1 MSGAG
6 ERPLKSVGV
15 VGLGYVGLPLAVAF
29 AEVGVDVVGV
39 DYEPRLVAA
48 IEAGDSH
55 IEDISSERLRA
66 VADRISA
73 TTEYAAL
80 AGCDAVLIAV
90 PTPLTRNREP
100 DLGPLLSSAQ
110 ALSNVVRAGQLIV
123 LESTTYPGTTRE
135 QLVPLLEESGLAAG
149 RDFNVA
155 FSPERVDP
163 GRTDYTL
170 RTTPKIVGGLTPD
183 CLERA
188 VALYSL
194 VCDEIVEVSSPEP
207 AELAKLLENVFRSV
221 NIALVNELA
230 MLCDRMGIDIWEV
243 VDAASTK
250 PYGFMRFEPGP
261 GMGGHCLPVDP
272 FYLSWKAREYGQ
284 PTEFIELAGEVNQR
298 MPEFCVDRIA
308 RALNDH
314 SKPVRG
320 SKVAILGVS
329 YKAGVGDLRESPALT
344 IMRLLDQQ
352 GAILAYHDDY
362 VPEVPELGQTNDP
375 LETAL
380 SDADAAVIVT
390 AHPGIDLEH
399 IVATT
404 PLVVDFRGVTR
415 HIEAPNLIRL

>member
-1 MSGAG
+1 
-6 ERPLKSVGV
+6 V

-48 IEAGDSH
+48 IEAGESH
-55 IEDISSERLRA
+55 IEDIPSERLRA
-66 VADRISA
+66 VSERISA
-73 TTEYAAL
+73 TTDYGRL

-110 ALSNVVRAGQLIV
+110 ALSSVVRAGQLVV

-170 RTTPKIVGGLTPD
+170 RTTPKIVGGLTD
-183 CLERA
+183 ACLERA
-188 VALYSL
+188 VELYDM
-194 VCDEIVEVSSPEP
+194 VCDEIVEVSAPEP

-320 SKVAILGVS
+320 SKIAILGVS

-352 GAILAYHDDY
+352 GAILGYHDDY
-362 VPEVPELGQTNDP
+362 VPQIPELGHTNEP

-380 SDADAAVIVT
+380 DDADAAVIVT
-390 AHPGIDLEH
+390 AHPGIDVEH

>member
-1 MSGAG
+1 MTSPNGKPFS
-6 ERPLKSVGV
+6 RVGV
-15 VGLGYVGLPLAVAF
+15 IGLGYVGLPLAVAF
-29 AEVGVDVVGV
+29 AEEGVDVVGV
-39 DYEPRLVAA
+39 DYAPQLVAA
-48 IEAGDSH
+48 IEAGESH
-55 IEDISSERLRA
+55 IEDIASERLQA
-66 VADRISA
+66 VGDRIAA
-73 TTEYAAL
+73 TTDYGRL
-80 AGCDAVLIAV
+80 ADCDAVLIAV

-110 ALSNVVRAGQLIV
+110 ALSGVVRTGQLVV

-163 GRTDYTL
+163 GRTDHTL
-170 RTTPKIVGGLTPD
+170 RTTPKIVGGLTPA
-183 CLERA
+183 CLARA
-188 VALYSL
+188 VALYEI
-194 VCDEIVEVSSPEP
+194 VCDNLVEVSAPEP

-230 MLCDRMGIDIWEV
+230 MLCDRMGIDVWEV
-243 VDAASTK
+243 IDAAATK
-250 PYGFMRFEPGP
+250 PYGFMRFDPGP

-320 SKVAILGVS
+320 SKIAIVGVS
-329 YKAGVGDLRESPALT
+329 YKSGVGDLRESPALR
-344 IMRLLDQQ
+344 IMGLLAEG
-352 GAILAYHDDY
+352 GAVLAYHDDFIA
-362 VPEVPELGQTNDP
+362 EIPELGYSG
-375 LETAL
+375 ETLDAAL
-380 SDADAAVIVT
+380 DGADAAVIVT
-390 AHPGIDLEH
+390 AHPGLDLER
-399 IVATT
+399 IVAAA

-415 HIEAPNLIRL
+415 GIEAPNLVRL